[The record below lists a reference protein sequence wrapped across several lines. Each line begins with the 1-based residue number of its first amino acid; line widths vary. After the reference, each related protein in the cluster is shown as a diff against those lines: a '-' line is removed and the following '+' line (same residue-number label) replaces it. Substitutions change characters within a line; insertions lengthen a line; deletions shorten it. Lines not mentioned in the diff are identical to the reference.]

1 MILKCFG
8 DYKNPTRKPP
18 HCGNIDKRLC
28 KNNTVGSL
36 VSPVQPNTIPSQ
48 DRPSKSSNSASMGM
62 LALHTGSTTLRGS
75 SGSYFLRPS
84 WAKHHGAG
92 PWRSLGLRYWPLVTS
107 VPTSSWEKQRIRTMP
122 PPYRCCLSV
131 CETTCWPSFLVSA
144 GHGDNIPCS
153 LLLWAEAGSW

>member
-84 WAKHHGAG
+84 WAKHHEAG

-153 LLLWAEAGSW
+153 L